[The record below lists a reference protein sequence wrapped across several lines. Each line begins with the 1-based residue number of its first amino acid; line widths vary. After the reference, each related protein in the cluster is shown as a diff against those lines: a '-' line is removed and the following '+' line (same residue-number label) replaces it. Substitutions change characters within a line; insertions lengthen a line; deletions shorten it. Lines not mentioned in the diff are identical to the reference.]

1 MAHEHTKVRIGE
13 RINIDQRNVGY
24 TDITKDNGR
33 EDGNDKE
40 KDADRVRPKEEMR
53 SYSQTTRDT
62 NIAPRRTIKHRTFQ
76 KRSAK
81 MTN

>member
-13 RINIDQRNVGY
+13 RIKTDQRNVGY

-40 KDADRVRPKEEMR
+40 KDADRVR
-53 SYSQTTRDT
+53 S
-62 NIAPRRTIKHRTFQ
+62 
-76 KRSAK
+76 
-81 MTN
+81 